1 MNTVDSSPALSEPVR
16 TALRLVVVGSLLLAV
31 LYILRPFLPSLLWSA
46 FIVISAWP
54 GLAWLQQRF
63 HWNRL
68 ACTLLLALILIG
80 ALIGPLLAG
89 ITALVTHSETL
100 IVDAKAA
107 IEKIPAE
114 PPAALADLP
123 LVGSGLANQWRE
135 AVDNTQSLRARL
147 APELQK
153 SSRWLFRQVGTVGA
167 LFLQLLLVVVFSLV
181 FYVNATTLDA
191 LTERIARRIG
201 GEQALQARDQAR
213 QAIRSVALGVVLT
226 AIIQSALALVGLLL
240 VGAPLAVL
248 ITFICFLLAIAQ
260 IGAAPP
266 LLVVAGWLYWGQGDT
281 GWALFMVVWG
291 LLVVGG
297 LDNIL
302 RPLLITRGI
311 RMPLTL
317 VFAGV
322 IGGLLAFG
330 LIGIFLGPTLVVIA
344 HTLLLAW
351 LQEPHSDQEPAMPTT
366 SR

>member
-1 MNTVDSSPALSEPVR
+1 MHTVDSSPAPSEPVR
-16 TALRLVVVGSLLLAV
+16 TALRLVIVGSLLLAV

-46 FIVISAWP
+46 FIVISVWP
-54 GLAWLQQRF
+54 GLTWLQRRF
-63 HWNRL
+63 RWNRL
-68 ACTLLLALILIG
+68 ACTLLLASMLVG
-80 ALIGPLLAG
+80 VLIGPLLTG
-89 ITALVTHSETL
+89 IAALVTHGENL
-100 IVDAKAA
+100 IVETRAA

-114 PPAALADLP
+114 PPAMLADLP
-123 LVGSGLANQWRE
+123 LVGSSLAQQWRN

-153 SSRWLFRQVGTVGA
+153 SGRWLFQQVGTVGA

-181 FYVNATTLDA
+181 FYVNGAILDA
-191 LTERIARRIG
+191 LTERVALRIG
-201 GEQALQARDQAR
+201 GAQALQARDQAR

-240 VGAPLAVL
+240 VGMPLAVL

-260 IGAAPP
+260 IGAALP

-281 GWALFMVVWG
+281 GWALFMAGWG
-291 LLVVGG
+291 LFVVGG

-317 VFAGV
+317 VFTGV

-330 LIGIFLGPTLVVIA
+330 LIGVFLGPTLVAIA

-351 LQEPHSDQEPAMPTT
+351 LQAPSNPEPSVPATP
-366 SR
+366 R

>member
-1 MNTVDSSPALSEPVR
+1 MNAVDSSPALSEPIR
-16 TALRLVVVGSLLLAV
+16 TALRLVIVGSLLLAV

-46 FIVISAWP
+46 FIVISVWP

-63 HWNRL
+63 RWNRL
-68 ACTLLLALILIG
+68 TCTLLLAFMLIG
-80 ALIGPLLAG
+80 VLIGPLLAG
-89 ITALVTHSETL
+89 ITALATHGETL
-100 IVDAKAA
+100 IVDAEAA

-114 PPAALADLP
+114 PPAMLADVP
-123 LVGSGLANQWRE
+123 LVGSGLAKQWRE
-135 AVDNTQSLRARL
+135 AVNDTQSLRAQL

-181 FYVNATTLDA
+181 FYANATTLDA

-201 GEQALQARDQAR
+201 GEQALQVRDQAR

-248 ITFICFLLAIAQ
+248 ITFVCFLLAIAQ
-260 IGAAPP
+260 IGAALP

-281 GWALFMVVWG
+281 GWASFMVVWG
-291 LLVVGG
+291 LVMVGG

-330 LIGIFLGPTLVVIA
+330 LIGIFLGPTLVAIA

-351 LQEPHSDQEPAMPTT
+351 IQEPPTPEPAVPATPQ
-366 SR
+366 